1 MFLFWSILY
10 LMLIRHFMCFLKLM
24 FAWYNVFYPSIF
36 IQLMSLYLKWVSF
49 RNHTVGSWFF
59 FFFLVCVFVLIHC
72 TNLCILI
79 CVFRPFIFKVTIG
92 ILGLK
97 YAILLCIFCLF
108 LLSGSLVSV
117 GYLNFFYDSVL
128 IYSYNLNIS
137 FCNIFSCRYWNWNL
151 HT

>member
-1 MFLFWSILY
+1 
-10 LMLIRHFMCFLKLM
+10 MCFFKLM

-49 RNHTVGSWFF
+49 RNHMVGSWFF
-59 FFFLVCVFVLIHC
+59 FFFFGFFFVLIYS
-72 TNLCILI
+72 TNLGILI

-117 GYLNFFYDSVL
+117 GYLNIFFMILSWFIRIIW
-128 IYSYNLNIS
+128 IYHFVTFSHVGIGIGIDISYQKLLVS
-137 FCNIFSCRYWNWNL
+137 FYHFEV
-151 HT
+151 